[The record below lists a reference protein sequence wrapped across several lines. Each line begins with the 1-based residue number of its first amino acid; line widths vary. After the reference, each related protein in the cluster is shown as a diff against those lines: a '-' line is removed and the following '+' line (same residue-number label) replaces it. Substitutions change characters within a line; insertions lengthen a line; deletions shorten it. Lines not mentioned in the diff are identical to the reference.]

1 LSFPPEPWPPILAA
15 PIRRIYEADPLVC
28 PPFRDADPMWIIT
41 FMTELRVIQEILQH
55 LAAKAGD

>member
-1 LSFPPEPWPPILAA
+1 
-15 PIRRIYEADPLVC
+15 
-28 PPFRDADPMWIIT
+28 MWIIT